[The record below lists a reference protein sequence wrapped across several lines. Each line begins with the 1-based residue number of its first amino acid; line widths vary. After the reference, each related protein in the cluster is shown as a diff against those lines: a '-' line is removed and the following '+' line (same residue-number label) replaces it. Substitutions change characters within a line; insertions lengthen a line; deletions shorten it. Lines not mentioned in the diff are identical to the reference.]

1 MTDRTTAARQ
11 VRKEGSFRICVGRE
25 YFVTEVE
32 EAGEEENA
40 P

>member
-1 MTDRTTAARQ
+1 MTDRTTVARQ
-11 VRKEGSFRICVGRE
+11 IGNQGSFRICVGQE